1 MPNNN
6 PPGFTDP
13 LSPSPAGAARW
24 ARHKATPSAI
34 QRGTFPRDNCSTG
47 RIKGLTMP
55 FEKYVAID
63 WSGSRRPRLT
73 PKIQV
78 AEYDPADRTVAI
90 VRSPFANGRWSRAG
104 VFEQMQRWFD
114 EHSVLIGFDFAF
126 AYPYAD
132 RGAYFPCGPPPPA
145 DVRQLWATV
154 ERVCG
159 PDDNFYGG
167 PFYRGP
173 ASPFRHFHLCH
184 DCRGANYEERF
195 RVTDQ
200 RAVNAA
206 GRHPSSVF
214 RCVGPN
220 QVGPGSVAGMRFLHW
235 VHQEQIATIWPFDPP
250 DRTTMVE
257 IYPRLFLNHAEI
269 IRSNPPD
276 PATVAELVECYGAT
290 LRGAPEQWTD
300 DERDAL
306 VSAAGMG
313 WFANQPPTWQAPT
326 HAATHEGWIFGVQ

>member
-1 MPNNN
+1 MDAAAFEQVWGGLW
-6 PPGFTDP
+6 GFSHLLRSAVWPQGDAGPQPP

-34 QRGTFPRDNCSTG
+34 QRGTFPHENCSSG

-184 DCRGANYEERF
+184 DCRGCELRRALPSNRPTGRQRRWASPQFRF
-195 RVTDQ
+195 QVCRPQSGGTRV
-200 RAVNAA
+200 
-206 GRHPSSVF
+206 GR
-214 RCVGPN
+214 
-220 QVGPGSVAGMRFLHW
+220 
-235 VHQEQIATIWPFDPP
+235 
-250 DRTTMVE
+250 
-257 IYPRLFLNHAEI
+257 
-269 IRSNPPD
+269 
-276 PATVAELVECYGAT
+276 
-290 LRGAPEQWTD
+290 
-300 DERDAL
+300 RDA
-306 VSAAGMG
+306 V
-313 WFANQPPTWQAPT
+313 FALGPP
-326 HAATHEGWIFGVQ
+326 

>member
-1 MPNNN
+1 MGKAWAGEAGKWMRRLSSRYGGLW
-6 PPGFTDP
+6 GFSHLLRSAVWPQGDAGPQPP

-132 RGAYFPCGPPPPA
+132 RGAVLSLWPSTAGGCPTTLGNSGAGLWTRRQFLRRAILQRPSFTVQALPYLSRLQRCELRRALPSNRPTGRQRRWASPQFRFQVCRPQSGGTRVGRRDAVFALGPPKANCNHLAVRPTGPHYHGRNIPA
-145 DVRQLWATV
+145 
-154 ERVCG
+154 
-159 PDDNFYGG
+159 
-167 PFYRGP
+167 PF
-173 ASPFRHFHLCH
+173 SKS
-184 DCRGANYEERF
+184 CRNY
-195 RVTDQ
+195 
-200 RAVNAA
+200 
-206 GRHPSSVF
+206 P
-214 RCVGPN
+214 
-220 QVGPGSVAGMRFLHW
+220 
-235 VHQEQIATIWPFDPP
+235 
-250 DRTTMVE
+250 
-257 IYPRLFLNHAEI
+257 
-269 IRSNPPD
+269 
-276 PATVAELVECYGAT
+276 
-290 LRGAPEQWTD
+290 
-300 DERDAL
+300 
-306 VSAAGMG
+306 
-313 WFANQPPTWQAPT
+313 
-326 HAATHEGWIFGVQ
+326 

>member
-1 MPNNN
+1 MPACDGNSCTAPFNSARRSTSSAGGTTTLFKNQRLGAALRECPGPLANRMGISFQRLRHRHRRGRPTRASSHTVCHRSRSRGVGARYILRRTSASSRRHRSSSAPISCMPNNN

-114 EHSVLIGFDFAF
+114 EHSVLIRFDFAF

-145 DVRQLWATV
+145 D
-154 ERVCG
+154 
-159 PDDNFYGG
+159 DNSGQQW
-167 PFYRGP
+167 
-173 ASPFRHFHLCH
+173 S
-184 DCRGANYEERF
+184 
-195 RVTDQ
+195 
-200 RAVNAA
+200 
-206 GRHPSSVF
+206 
-214 RCVGPN
+214 
-220 QVGPGSVAGMRFLHW
+220 GSVDQTTISTAGHSTEAQLHRSGTS
-235 VHQEQIATIWPFDPP
+235 ISATIAEV
-250 DRTTMVE
+250 RTTK
-257 IYPRLFLNHAEI
+257 
-269 IRSNPPD
+269 
-276 PATVAELVECYGAT
+276 
-290 LRGAPEQWTD
+290 
-300 DERDAL
+300 
-306 VSAAGMG
+306 SAS
-313 WFANQPPTWQAPT
+313 
-326 HAATHEGWIFGVQ
+326 E